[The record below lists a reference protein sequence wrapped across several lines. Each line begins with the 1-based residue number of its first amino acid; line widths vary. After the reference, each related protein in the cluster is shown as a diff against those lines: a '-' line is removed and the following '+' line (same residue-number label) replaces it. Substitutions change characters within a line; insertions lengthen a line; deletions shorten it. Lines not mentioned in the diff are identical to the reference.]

1 MSLLIQSKRCIYL
14 FSFQIE
20 WSIHWEG
27 GKCFPWWE
35 TNLKA
40 ERDLY
45 HSEIHQTTTI
55 LFWFYLAWSPIPSSQ
70 GFHWVFFPG
79 SRLPFSS
86 GKSSQQ
92 PLATSR
98 VKGND
103 PDWSR
108 KKAFWTAQRFDKTQN
123 FAAVTVHLTL
133 MIFLA
138 FVIQWVIPYHLRFSV
153 FVKYM
158 SYIS

>member
-1 MSLLIQSKRCIYL
+1 M
-14 FSFQIE
+14 
-20 WSIHWEG
+20 
-27 GKCFPWWE
+27 
-35 TNLKA
+35 NLKA

-45 HSEIHQTTTI
+45 HSKIHQTTTI
-55 LFWFYLAWSPIPSSQ
+55 LFWFYLAWSPIPCSQ

-138 FVIQWVIPYHLRFSV
+138 FVIQWVIPCHLRFSV

-158 SYIS
+158 SYISWSVLLVFI